1 MAMVK
6 APDGGMHKVVTDD
19 DKAYME
25 WWKREPH
32 DKHPLSIPN
41 FLRFTPTERKE
52 SWAKAPPPK
61 PMPLF
66 ERRLNPDMQAALDLH
81 EVLTEQRKRLGLKA
95 LRERAPKIVK
105 VHRDRSFK
113 TNSSKILVLLREP
126 SGITLAQMQEI
137 TGRIKPTPI
146 FSGMRKEGHI
156 IDTSKNSKG
165 ETIWII
171 KSPASGKTTS
181 AGGVTITSE
190 PKGKASASKITRAVK
205 LKKLAKKKGKR
216 K

>member
-6 APDGGMHKVVTDD
+6 APDGSVHKVVTDD

-52 SWAKAPPPK
+52 NWAKAPPPK

-66 ERRLNPDMQAALDLH
+66 ERRLDPDIQAALDLH
-81 EVLTEQRKRLGLKA
+81 EVLVEQRKRLGLKA
-95 LRERAPKIVK
+95 LRERAPKTVK

-126 SGITLAQMQEI
+126 SGITLAQMQDI
-137 TGRIKPTPI
+137 TGRSKPTPI

-156 IDTSKNSKG
+156 IEKDRNSKG
-165 ETIWII
+165 ETIWLI

-181 AGGVTITSE
+181 TGGVIISQ
-190 PKGKASASKITRAVK
+190 KGKASAPKITHTAK
-205 LKKLAKKKGKR
+205 SKKSPKKKGKR